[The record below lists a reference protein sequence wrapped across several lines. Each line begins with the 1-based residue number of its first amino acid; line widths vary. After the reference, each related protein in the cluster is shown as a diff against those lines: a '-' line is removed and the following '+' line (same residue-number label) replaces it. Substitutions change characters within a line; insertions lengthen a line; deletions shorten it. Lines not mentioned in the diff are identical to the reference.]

1 MRATDGSGLSSAQDG
16 LIGFVLCSGFV
27 PEIPCARRPRSERRG
42 GEPPMV
48 DEIKMVLALG
58 VPLALGIYLIS
69 LLRNDRGSKKR
80 KAK

>member
-1 MRATDGSGLSSAQDG
+1 
-16 LIGFVLCSGFV
+16 V
-27 PEIPCARRPRSERRG
+27 AR
-42 GEPPMV
+42 GEPTML

-69 LLRNDRGSKKR
+69 LLRHDRGNKKR

>member
-1 MRATDGSGLSSAQDG
+1 
-16 LIGFVLCSGFV
+16 
-27 PEIPCARRPRSERRG
+27 
-42 GEPPMV
+42 MV

-69 LLRNDRGSKKR
+69 LLRNDGGSKKR